1 MKKILLTMA
10 IAAMGLGA
18 CDDPRP
24 APLTIDNRLTDE
36 EIAAGI
42 LTPEV
47 MWKMSRAGG
56 AALSPDGKMLLYQ
69 QTDYN
74 MQENRGVTTV
84 WVQDLASNVPVRLTD
99 TSSNSLAPRWSAD
112 GQ

>member
-1 MKKILLTMA
+1 MFLFERNKITNKWENRYENEKILLTMA

-47 MWKMSRAGG
+47 MWK
-56 AALSPDGKMLLYQ
+56 
-69 QTDYN
+69 
-74 MQENRGVTTV
+74 
-84 WVQDLASNVPVRLTD
+84 
-99 TSSNSLAPRWSAD
+99 
-112 GQ
+112 

>member
-1 MKKILLTMA
+1 MFLFERNKNTNKWENRYENEKILLTMA

-47 MWKMSRAGG
+47 MWK
-56 AALSPDGKMLLYQ
+56 
-69 QTDYN
+69 
-74 MQENRGVTTV
+74 
-84 WVQDLASNVPVRLTD
+84 
-99 TSSNSLAPRWSAD
+99 
-112 GQ
+112 

>member
-56 AALSPDGKMLLYQ
+56 AALSPDGKTLLYQ
-69 QTDYN
+69 QTDLVE
-74 MQENRGVTTV
+74 QPRPALERRRTEDPLPLGPQRLDAGVGDGRRG
-84 WVQDLASNVPVRLTD
+84 R
-99 TSSNSLAPRWSAD
+99 
-112 GQ
+112 

>member
-1 MKKILLTMA
+1 MRFMMFLFERNKNTNKWENRYENEKILLTMA

-47 MWKMSRAGG
+47 MWK
-56 AALSPDGKMLLYQ
+56 
-69 QTDYN
+69 
-74 MQENRGVTTV
+74 
-84 WVQDLASNVPVRLTD
+84 
-99 TSSNSLAPRWSAD
+99 
-112 GQ
+112 